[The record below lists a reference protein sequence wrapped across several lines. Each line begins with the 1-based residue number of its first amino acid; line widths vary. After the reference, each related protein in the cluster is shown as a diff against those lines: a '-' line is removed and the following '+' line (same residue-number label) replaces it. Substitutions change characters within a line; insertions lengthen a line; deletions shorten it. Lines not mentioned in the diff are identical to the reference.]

1 LKTLI
6 KYKKKGYFF
15 MKTLSIRE
23 YKILISKAKNLNDK
37 IKDNSI
43 TNTDVLDLTQFILE
57 TVPDNFDE
65 HVITVEQASNM
76 FREYLSKIF
85 PNPEHRVLTHY
96 WDRDDS
102 FSSKELE
109 SIMES
114 AIENESDN
122 FEYEADDYLL
132 FDDNIYNDVVSGD
145 IDNIIND
152 FYIQNK
158 HSDEIKELDKSNY
171 IDLLDIFGDMISY
184 DINAAQLLDHSRFE
198 DLTVHFPEDESITDT
213 SIYDNFVKIFDTP
226 KFLEVPRVTTL
237 DWLLNTQ
244 DYTREDLQSEDKR
257 NKSVFLKTLYEELFN
272 YISSDAIAYFH
283 LIALP
288 ESNDF
293 NAILSLAT
301 KREVILK
308 KNTPFGLFDPFNGSG
323 SGLGIEL
330 EKNILMN
337 ETTLK
342 DYDTYLTYSY
352 SNTFG
357 NYSPISVYGYDVRNK
372 NINTLELPKSE

>member
-1 LKTLI
+1 
-6 KYKKKGYFF
+6 
-15 MKTLSIRE
+15 MKTLSLRE
-23 YKILISKAKNLNDK
+23 YKILVSKTRNLNEK
-37 IKDNSI
+37 IKSGGA
-43 TNTDVLDLTQFILE
+43 TNGDVLDLIQSILE

-65 HVITVEQASNM
+65 HLITVEQAGNM
-76 FREYLSKIF
+76 FREYLSKVF
-85 PNPEHRVLTHY
+85 PNPEHRTLTHY
-96 WDRDDS
+96 WDRDDN

-122 FEYEADDYLL
+122 FEYEAGDYLV
-132 FDDNIYNDVVSGD
+132 FDDNVYANVICND

-158 HSDEIKELDKSNY
+158 HADEIRELDESNY
-171 IDLLDIFGDMISY
+171 ISLLDIFDDMISY

-198 DLTVHFPEDESITDT
+198 DLTLHFPEDEGIVDT
-213 SIYDNFVKIFDTP
+213 SIYNNFIKIFDTP

-244 DYTREDLQSEDKR
+244 DYTREDLQLEDKR
-257 NKSVFLKTLYEELFN
+257 NKSVFLKSLYEELFD
-272 YISSDAIAYFH
+272 YISYDAIAYYH

-293 NAILSLAT
+293 NAILNLAT
-301 KREVILK
+301 KREVIIK

-323 SGLGIEL
+323 SGLGITL
-330 EKNILMN
+330 EKDILMN
-337 ETTLK
+337 KTTLK

-352 SNTFG
+352 SNKFG
-357 NYSPISVYGYDVRNK
+357 NYSPISVYGYNIRNK
-372 NINTLELPKSE
+372 HINTLEIPDDAKTE

>member
-1 LKTLI
+1 
-6 KYKKKGYFF
+6 

-23 YKILISKAKNLNDK
+23 YKTLVLKAKDLQEK
-37 IKDNSI
+37 IKNGNVAD
-43 TNTDVLDLTQFILE
+43 TDTLDLIQFILE
-57 TVPDNFDE
+57 TVPNNFDD
-65 HVITVEQASNM
+65 HLITPEEAGNM
-76 FREYLSKIF
+76 FREYLSKVF
-85 PNPEHRVLTHY
+85 PNPEHRTLTHY

-109 SIMES
+109 RIMES
-114 AIENESDN
+114 AIENESNN
-122 FEYEADDYLL
+122 FEYEAADYLV
-132 FDDNIYNDVVSGD
+132 FDDNIYANVICND

-158 HSDEIKELDKSNY
+158 HADEIRELDDLNY
-171 IDLLDIFGDMISY
+171 ISLLDIFDDMISY

-198 DLTVHFPEDESITDT
+198 DLTVHFPEDEGIFDA
-213 SIYDNFVKIFDTP
+213 SIYHNFVKVFDTP

-244 DYTREDLQSEDKR
+244 GYTREDLRSEDKR
-257 NKSVFLKTLYEELFN
+257 NKSVFLKTLYEELFD
-272 YISSDAIAYFH
+272 YVSSEAIAYSH

-323 SGLGIEL
+323 SGIDITL
-330 EKNILMN
+330 EKDILIN

-357 NYSPISVYGYDVRNK
+357 NYTPISVYGYDIRNK
-372 NINTLELPKSE
+372 NINTLEIPDTNKTK

>member
-1 LKTLI
+1 
-6 KYKKKGYFF
+6 

-23 YKILISKAKNLNDK
+23 YKILVSKARNLNEK
-37 IKDNSI
+37 IRNGDA
-43 TNTDVLDLTQFILE
+43 TNGDILDLIQSILE
-57 TVPDNFDE
+57 TVPNNFDE
-65 HVITVEQASNM
+65 HLITPEEAGNM
-76 FREYLSKIF
+76 FREYLSKVF

-109 SIMES
+109 SIMNS
-114 AIENESDN
+114 AIENKSDN
-122 FEYEADDYLL
+122 FEYEADDYLV
-132 FDDNIYNDVVSGD
+132 FDDNVYANVICND

-158 HSDEIKELDKSNY
+158 HADEIRELDESNY
-171 IDLLDIFGDMISY
+171 ISLLDIFDDMISY

-198 DLTVHFPEDESITDT
+198 DLTLHFPEDESITDT
-213 SIYDNFVKIFDTP
+213 SIYNNFIEIFDTP

-244 DYTREDLQSEDKR
+244 NYTREDLRSEDKR

-272 YISSDAIAYFH
+272 YISSDAIAYCH

-293 NAILSLAT
+293 NAILNLAT
-301 KREVILK
+301 KREVIIK

-330 EKNILMN
+330 EKDILMN
-337 ETTLK
+337 EKTLN
-342 DYDTYLTYSY
+342 DYDIYLTYSY

-357 NYSPISVYGYDVRNK
+357 NYSPISVYGYDIRNK
-372 NINTLELPKSE
+372 NINTLELPKGK